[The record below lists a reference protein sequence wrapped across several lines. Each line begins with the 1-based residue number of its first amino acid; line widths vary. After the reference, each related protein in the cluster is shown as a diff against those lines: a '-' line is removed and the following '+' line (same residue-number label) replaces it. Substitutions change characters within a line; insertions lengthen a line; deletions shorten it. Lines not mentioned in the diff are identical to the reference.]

1 MFATFVPTS
10 TCLRDIDFGVYTKS
24 AVEYIYINIYLYVSP
39 FVLYDDLSTALFF
52 CLRIRIECKA
62 NKIYLNMKLFT

>member
-24 AVEYIYINIYLYVSP
+24 AVEYIYLYKYKYVSP
-39 FVLYDDLSTALFF
+39 FVLYDDLSTAFIF
-52 CLRIRIECKA
+52 CLRI
-62 NKIYLNMKLFT
+62 